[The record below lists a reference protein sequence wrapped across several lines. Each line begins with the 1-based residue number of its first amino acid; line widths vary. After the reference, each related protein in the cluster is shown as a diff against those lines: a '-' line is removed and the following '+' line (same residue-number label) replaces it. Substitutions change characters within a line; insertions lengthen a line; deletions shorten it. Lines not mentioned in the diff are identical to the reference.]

1 MKKCSVGVVVAI
13 ATALYGN
20 VVDKGKIEGYVRF
33 GLENQDQRGNIS
45 DIALGG
51 LLKYSTFVIPDF
63 SAGIGFYTVQGQGK
77 RDNVGIPFYDND
89 NQNYSLLGELYLEGA
104 FANTTIVL
112 GRQVFDTP
120 FADSDD
126 VGMVPNLFEAYTL
139 TNRDLQDTTLI
150 FSHITKMAGVD
161 APNASKFTKVNG
173 SDGVQVAGALY
184 EGLTNITLSGWYYH
198 ANDLADMVYLEGDY
212 EGKYSAGSYQLGLQ
226 YALQNYDNGDKA
238 NIYGVMA
245 EISYEA
251 SGLGL
256 RGAYNKINSKGT
268 AAANNFLGGGPFF
281 TSDEHLTLAEAGV
294 DGKAYMAGLTYDAGN
309 IGMEGMTL
317 SVQSLHLKGVS
328 SKAGEVDIVMN
339 YTPKERFTLDVIYSD
354 AKNRIDSA
362 ESFKNL
368 RVFANYRF

>member
-173 SDGVQVAGALY
+173 NDGVQVAGALY
-184 EGLTNITLSGWYYH
+184 EGLTNTTLSGWYYH
-198 ANDLADMVYLEGDY
+198 ASDMTDMVYLEGDY
-212 EGKYSAGSYQLGLQ
+212 EGKYSAGSYQLGVQ
-226 YALQNYDNGDKA
+226 YALQDYDNGEKA
-238 NIYGVMA
+238 DIYGVVA
-245 EISYEA
+245 EISHEV
-251 SGLGL
+251 SGLSL
-256 RGAYNKINSKGT
+256 RGAYNKIDSKGT
-268 AAANNFLGGGPFF
+268 AAADNFLGGGPFF

-309 IGMEGMTL
+309 IGMEGMTF
-317 SVQSLHLKGVS
+317 SVQSLHLKGVGA
-328 SKAGEVDIVMN
+328 KADEVDLVMH
-339 YTPKERFTLDVIYSD
+339 YTPQERFFLDVIYSD